1 MKFNKER
8 VDTMAIVDANK
19 SMDIKELAR
28 VYEEKSEYINR
39 ASELQDLI
47 ENLEDG
53 LGCRII
59 IDDQEY
65 IFDCNSDAGE
75 YDVDDTQFREALI
88 DTIKIVQ
95 RKYMKKFESVR

>member
-1 MKFNKER
+1 MEFNKER
-8 VDTMAIVDANK
+8 VDTMAIVGTNE

-28 VYEEKSEYINR
+28 VYEEKSEYINK

-47 ENLEDG
+47 EDLEDG

-59 IDDQEY
+59 IDEQEY
-65 IFDCNSDAGE
+65 IFDCNSDDGE
-75 YDVDDTQFREALI
+75 YDVDDTHFREALI

-95 RKYMKKFESVR
+95 GKYIKKFESVR

>member
-1 MKFNKER
+1 M
-8 VDTMAIVDANK
+8 
-19 SMDIKELAR
+19 
-28 VYEEKSEYINR
+28 YEEKSEYINKV
-39 ASELQDLI
+39 SELQDLI
-47 ENLEDG
+47 EDLEDG

-59 IDDQEY
+59 IDEHEY

-95 RKYMKKFESVR
+95 GKYMKKFESVR

>member
-1 MKFNKER
+1 M
-8 VDTMAIVDANK
+8 
-19 SMDIKELAR
+19 
-28 VYEEKSEYINR
+28 YEEKSKYINK

-47 ENLEDG
+47 EDLEDG

-59 IDDQEY
+59 IDEHEY

-95 RKYMKKFESVR
+95 GKYMKKFESVR